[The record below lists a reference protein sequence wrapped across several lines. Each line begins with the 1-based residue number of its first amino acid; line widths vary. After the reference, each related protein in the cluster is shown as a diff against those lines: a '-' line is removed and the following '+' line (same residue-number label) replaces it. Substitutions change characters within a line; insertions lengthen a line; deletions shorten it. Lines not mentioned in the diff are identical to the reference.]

1 MRKLALF
8 VGLISWVF
16 AAQAM
21 AANVE
26 TPKTDV
32 QIGLSSETVEIASNF
47 DGTDIV
53 VFGSIENGEP
63 ELLAANRYDI
73 VVVLFGPKEEIVVR
87 RKERKLGVWVN
98 GESLRF
104 GDVPSSYSVATTR
117 PLDEITDAEDA
128 RILQIGLKNINVLP
142 ELDQNSKIDIAVF
155 RKSLARLKVSKDLFL
170 ERIGGVEFLSP
181 TLFKAKLAVPANVP
195 IGKHTAHA
203 FLFRDGKFVN
213 AQFAEMRVQKI
224 GFEQFTYDLAH
235 QNGLLY
241 GIIAVLIAI
250 ATGWLASVVF
260 GKD

>member
-1 MRKLALF
+1 MKQLTLLCTI
-8 VGLISWVF
+8 VGFLISL
-16 AAQAM
+16 AAHAQTA
-21 AANVE
+21 
-26 TPKTDV
+26 KTDV
-32 QIGLSSETVEIASNF
+32 QIGLSSETVEISSNF

-53 VFGSIENGEP
+53 VFGSIENGE
-63 ELLAANRYDI
+63 EALLTAKRYDI

-117 PLDEITDAEDA
+117 PLDEITDAEGA

-142 ELDQNSKIDIAVF
+142 DLEQGSEIDTSAF
-155 RKSLARLKVSKDLFL
+155 RKSLERLKVKNNLFL

-181 TLFKAKLAVPANVP
+181 SLFKAKLAVPANVP

-203 FLFRDGKFVN
+203 FLFRDGEFVN

-235 QNGLLY
+235 RNGLLY